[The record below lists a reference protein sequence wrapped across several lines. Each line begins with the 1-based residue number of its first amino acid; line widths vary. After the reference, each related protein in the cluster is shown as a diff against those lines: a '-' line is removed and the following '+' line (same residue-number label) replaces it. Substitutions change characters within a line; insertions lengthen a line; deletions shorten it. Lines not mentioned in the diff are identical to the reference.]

1 MEFAS
6 TPTAE
11 HVATSPEE
19 RDGKFHGKCRCGWV
33 SVQAAGNPSTAFRQG
48 TDHVERLTVVRDAL
62 AKLNED
68 GDTLA
73 GPDEA
78 PKYRRPVAKKV
89 AAPRQPKREP
99 IKTKCG
105 CGCGGEAT
113 QRTEIKLVFLPGH
126 DARAVSNFVSDVQK
140 NRVTAEAAL
149 AVFAERPKL
158 QAKLAKRLG
167 VTIPAE

>member
-1 MEFAS
+1 MEFAA
-6 TPTAE
+6 TPTVE

-19 RDGKFHGKCRCGWV
+19 RDGKFHGKCRCGWEAT
-33 SVQAAGNPSTAFRQG
+33 AAATPSTAFQRS
-48 TDHVERLTVVRDAL
+48 TDHVNRVTEVKTAL
-62 AKLNED
+62 VKLNQD
-68 GDTLA
+68 GESLA

-78 PKYRRPVAKKV
+78 APARYRRPAKKV

-99 IKTKCG
+99 VKTKCG

-140 NRVTAEAAL
+140 NRITAEAAL

-167 VTIPAE
+167 VTLPTE